1 MQAVNV
7 SQSIRYTTVPVVKKK
22 KKRAIGKLKIEVT
35 SNTDDTHANILFPA
49 VRLCDLLVS
58 LVIRFFFF
66 LSLSVCFVSL
76 GERHP
81 EEVRHVQAGR
91 RILINLIGRGKT
103 ETKTHN
109 NNNKKKK
116 EIALYPEWCYNKCTL
131 RTKKKKKQRK
141 KKGVYKYCFLFLHF
155 NIAKLEN
162 RSEIETLMLSSK
174 RNNNRGEKKKRQINL
189 YRDAERGEADVLPEK
204 KKKHNIGLHITFN
217 YKKKKKSHT
226 RSRKGQ
232 ITRQKVEEE
241 EEKKSYRQVVI
252 LHLFLIFFFVSPSES
267 TAVTGTTAALA
278 LP

>member
-58 LVIRFFFF
+58 LVIRFFFLLF
-66 LSLSVCFVSL
+66 FFVSFVSV

-116 EIALYPEWCYNKCTL
+116 RNSFISRVVLQQMYFKNEE
-131 RTKKKKKQRK
+131 KKKTEK
-141 KKGVYKYCFLFLHF
+141 KKGCL
-155 NIAKLEN
+155 
-162 RSEIETLMLSSK
+162 
-174 RNNNRGEKKKRQINL
+174 
-189 YRDAERGEADVLPEK
+189 
-204 KKKHNIGLHITFN
+204 
-217 YKKKKKSHT
+217 
-226 RSRKGQ
+226 
-232 ITRQKVEEE
+232 
-241 EEKKSYRQVVI
+241 
-252 LHLFLIFFFVSPSES
+252 
-267 TAVTGTTAALA
+267 
-278 LP
+278 

>member
-22 KKRAIGKLKIEVT
+22 KKIAIGKLKIEVT

-131 RTKKKKKQRK
+131 RTKKKKQRK
-141 KKGVYKYCFLFLHF
+141 KKGVYKYCFLFFCILISLNSRTGQKSRPSCSHP
-155 NIAKLEN
+155 NGI
-162 RSEIETLMLSSK
+162 IIGGK
-174 RNNNRGEKKKRQINL
+174 RKKGR
-189 YRDAERGEADVLPEK
+189 
-204 KKKHNIGLHITFN
+204 
-217 YKKKKKSHT
+217 
-226 RSRKGQ
+226 
-232 ITRQKVEEE
+232 
-241 EEKKSYRQVVI
+241 
-252 LHLFLIFFFVSPSES
+252 
-267 TAVTGTTAALA
+267 
-278 LP
+278 